1 MPDENQLLEL
11 VLRWEELRDAGKSP
25 SPEQLCADCP
35 ELLPALRERVGAL
48 EAMNAVLSSEETL
61 EDTGSYVGEHT
72 LPVAPASDEKAL
84 DGRPARSIAGYEIHR
99 QLGRGGM
106 SVVFLARQTALKRLV
121 ALKMLLAGPYAAP
134 TERARFQA
142 EVEAIARLQHPNLVQ
157 VFEVGEQEGRAFF
170 SMEFVDGGNL
180 QEKIASRPQPARE
193 AAKLIEILARAIH
206 EAHQRGIIHR
216 DLKPANVL
224 LSADGTPKI
233 SDFGLAKRLDVSSGP
248 TLTEHILGTPS
259 YMAPEQAA
267 GRSRQVGPGTDVYAL
282 GAIMYE
288 MLTGRPPFHGTNTME
303 VVRQAAEEEPLPPRR
318 LESAVPADLETICL
332 KCLQKQPSQR
342 YASAAALADDLRRFL
357 AFEPILARP
366 ASRWQLLTKWA
377 RRRPT
382 AAALVAV
389 SMLALLI
396 ALAAVSWFTYAL
408 SAELKKTR
416 QARHDAV
423 AARHRLETSLARE
436 VAAQLDA
443 DLRQLEIVPQSMA
456 ALLAIREEWREED
469 LESWTRALV
478 TKDKRVFGIC
488 IAFEPKQFVGARRYE
503 DYCLYVHEQGD
514 GLSTKQLLPPNYP
527 PPFYR
532 ERDWYTF
539 PKRTKSPAWTE
550 PYREVSADNT
560 PMVTYS
566 VPFYRQDKFSG
577 VVTAD
582 LSIDY
587 FRSLHNLLK
596 NQSLGPDSYSFVIS
610 QNGTFVYHPDP
621 QYEFPAV
628 ASSVKRIPVA
638 PDFLDLVERMRQEDT
653 GRIHATDFSTGQPA
667 VFYFARIPATG
678 WQFVVVYPAPDEP
691 DVD

>member
-1 MPDENQLLEL
+1 
-11 VLRWEELRDAGKSP
+11 
-25 SPEQLCADCP
+25 
-35 ELLPALRERVGAL
+35 
-48 EAMNAVLSSEETL
+48 
-61 EDTGSYVGEHT
+61 
-72 LPVAPASDEKAL
+72 
-84 DGRPARSIAGYEIHR
+84 
-99 QLGRGGM
+99 
-106 SVVFLARQTALKRLV
+106 
-121 ALKMLLAGPYAAP
+121 
-134 TERARFQA
+134 
-142 EVEAIARLQHPNLVQ
+142 
-157 VFEVGEQEGRAFF
+157 
-170 SMEFVDGGNL
+170 
-180 QEKIASRPQPARE
+180 
-193 AAKLIEILARAIH
+193 
-206 EAHQRGIIHR
+206 
-216 DLKPANVL
+216 
-224 LSADGTPKI
+224 
-233 SDFGLAKRLDVSSGP
+233 
-248 TLTEHILGTPS
+248 
-259 YMAPEQAA
+259 
-267 GRSRQVGPGTDVYAL
+267 
-282 GAIMYE
+282 
-288 MLTGRPPFHGTNTME
+288 ME

-342 YASAAALADDLRRFL
+342 YSSAAALADDLRRFL

-389 SMLALLI
+389 SMLALLT
-396 ALAAVSWFTYAL
+396 ALAGGSWFTYAL

-423 AARHRLETSLARE
+423 AARHRLETTLARE

-532 ERDWYTF
+532 ERDWYTY
-539 PKRTKSPAWTE
+539 PKRTKIPAWTE

-566 VPFYRQDKFSG
+566 VPFCRQDRFSG

-582 LSIDY
+582 LSIEY

-610 QNGTFVYHPDP
+610 PSGTFVYHPDP

-628 ASSVKRIPVA
+628 ASSVKRTPVA

-653 GRIHATDFSTGQPA
+653 GRIRATDFSTGQPA
-667 VFYFARIPATG
+667 VFCFARIPAIG
-678 WQFVVVYPAPDEP
+678 WQLVVVYPAADEP
-691 DVD
+691 DVE

>member
-48 EAMNAVLSSEETL
+48 EAMNAVLSSGETL

-72 LPVAPASDEKAL
+72 LPVAPASDGKAL

-342 YASAAALADDLRRFL
+342 YASAAALADDLHRFL

-389 SMLALLI
+389 SMLALLT
-396 ALAAVSWFTYAL
+396 ALAGVSWFTYAL
-408 SAELKKTR
+408 SSELKKTR

-423 AARHRLETSLARE
+423 AARHRLETTLARQ

-478 TKDKRVFGIC
+478 TKDRRVFGIC

-539 PKRTKSPAWTE
+539 PKRTESPAWTE

-582 LSIDY
+582 LSIEY

-653 GRIHATDFSTGQPA
+653 GRIHASDFSTGQPA
-667 VFYFARIPATG
+667 VFCFARIPATG
-678 WQFVVVYPAPDEP
+678 WQFVVVYPAADEP
-691 DVD
+691 DVE